1 MLSSL
6 GGPGRLLNFDERMKS
21 PSLGLVMGF
30 WFISNVLVIAWWWA
44 DISDRFLP
52 GVLRYAG
59 IAFFVSAALAPLVL
73 LFKVRR
79 SFFNPVVLG
88 LLVCCCLALSITA
101 HEANLLRERLQFS
114 LDHEREFAHIDAVE
128 GVIRPLIA
136 RITEVYVQIL
146 GDDHTRGGST
156 FHTHIVANYMFDSL
170 SFLAVFALA
179 TLLLSP
185 TASWLCLLTFAFYT
199 QIAIY
204 PGRMGPVFIAGG
216 LFWQLFLLVS
226 RQYPAAIISGLIIS
240 FGRTDVVFASAFV
253 LLSLAAFERRWPT
266 PKEWGL
272 FGLLVGI
279 SIAVPKILIWMHP
292 GTDFRS
298 FLITHGGLFLQTR
311 RQSAHH
317 EACSGDRQPRPR
329 DRDCE
334 DVRADADDGR
344 RPSGR
349 SGPCGDRF
357 CDRRLFRDAT
367 DHTCADCACF
377 CGQRRARKTV
387 GNRRCGPGCDDHP
400 GRIAG
405 RRALKA
411 WASQDVRS
419 VRN

>member
-6 GGPGRLLNFDERMKS
+6 GGPGRLLNFDERMKT
-21 PSLGLVMGF
+21 PSLGLVLGF
-30 WFISNVLVIAWWWA
+30 WVISNVLVVAWWWA

-59 IAFFVSAALAPLVL
+59 IAFFVGAALVPLVL

-88 LLVCCCLALSITA
+88 LLVSCCLALSITA

-128 GVIRPLIA
+128 GVMRPLIA
-136 RITEVYVQIL
+136 RITEAYVQIL

-156 FHTHIVANYMFDSL
+156 FHTHIVVNYMFDSL

-185 TASWLCLLTFAFYT
+185 TSAWLCLLTFAFYT

-240 FGRTDVVFASAFV
+240 FGRTDVVFASAFA

-272 FGLLVGI
+272 FGVLVGI
-279 SIAVPKILIWMHP
+279 SVAVPKMLIWMHP
-292 GTDFRS
+292 GTDFKS
-298 FLITHGGLFLQTR
+298 FLITHGDYFSKLVVNLLTMKLAVAIASPVLAIVIVRTFALTR
-311 RQSAHH
+311 TIAVVVPAALVHVGIVFVIADFSETRLIVPALAALGFVAS
-317 EACSGDRQPRPR
+317 EALGKLL
-329 DRDCE
+329 E
-334 DVRADADDGR
+334 TGEAE
-344 RPSGR
+344 
-349 SGPCGDRF
+349 
-357 CDRRLFRDAT
+357 
-367 DHTCADCACF
+367 
-377 CGQRRARKTV
+377 
-387 GNRRCGPGCDDHP
+387 
-400 GRIAG
+400 
-405 RRALKA
+405 
-411 WASQDVRS
+411 
-419 VRN
+419 RNETAA

>member
-1 MLSSL
+1 
-6 GGPGRLLNFDERMKS
+6 MKT
-21 PSLGLVMGF
+21 PSLGLVLGF
-30 WFISNVLVIAWWWA
+30 WVISNVLVVAWWWA

-59 IAFFVSAALAPLVL
+59 IAFFVGAALVPLVL

-88 LLVCCCLALSITA
+88 LLVSCCLALSITA

-128 GVIRPLIA
+128 GVMRPLIA
-136 RITEVYVQIL
+136 RITEAYVQIL

-156 FHTHIVANYMFDSL
+156 FHTHIVVNYMFDSL

-185 TASWLCLLTFAFYT
+185 TSAWLCLLTFAFYT

-240 FGRTDVVFASAFV
+240 FGRTDVVFASAFA

-272 FGLLVGI
+272 FGVLVGI
-279 SIAVPKILIWMHP
+279 SVAVPKMLIWMHP
-292 GTDFRS
+292 GTDFKS
-298 FLITHGGLFLQTR
+298 FLITHGDYFSKLVVNLLTMKLAVAIASPVLAIVIVRTFALTR
-311 RQSAHH
+311 TIAVVVPAALVHVGIVFVIADFSETRLIVPALAALGFVAS
-317 EACSGDRQPRPR
+317 EALGKLL
-329 DRDCE
+329 E
-334 DVRADADDGR
+334 TGEAE
-344 RPSGR
+344 
-349 SGPCGDRF
+349 
-357 CDRRLFRDAT
+357 
-367 DHTCADCACF
+367 
-377 CGQRRARKTV
+377 
-387 GNRRCGPGCDDHP
+387 
-400 GRIAG
+400 
-405 RRALKA
+405 
-411 WASQDVRS
+411 
-419 VRN
+419 RNETAA